1 MLTLIALQSGDAIRE
16 ILLAPN
22 HCDIQVIEERLVTTI
37 QKASSEPVRMM
48 LTLSLLYLFEGKQQY
63 KRVSL
68 LVLVHP

>member
-16 ILLAPN
+16 ILLSPN

-68 LVLVHP
+68 